1 VSSFGGWIT
10 RVGLPLTAVIAL
22 HARPT
27 EVGRLAAV
35 SAAPA
40 LVVGLLAGGLVDR
53 TRRRPLLIFADI
65 ARAVLLLGVPVLA
78 LTHQLHMAE
87 LLVVAAAVAGLSVLF
102 DMADHAYLPAL
113 VSPPQLMEA
122 NSRMGAT
129 ESVAEIGGP
138 ALAGA
143 LVSALTAPMAIALNA
158 VTYLVSAGILLA
170 ITTREPAP
178 PVRAIAGDWRSD
190 IGDGFKLATGDPR
203 IRPLF
208 LAASSSGLFGAFFL
222 ALYIVFAIDQL
233 GLTPAMLGLTIAVGG
248 VGSLIGAALASSFG
262 ARLGLGPAL
271 IGAGALNALF
281 SLFVPLAAGAPLMA
295 MLLLMAAQLFGD
307 AAGTAW
313 LIYAKTLR
321 QSLLAPRVLGRVAG
335 AFTAA
340 SGLAAIVGALV
351 GGELGQWL
359 GARPTLLIACVGL
372 ALAPAFCLASP
383 LRRLRVMEPL
393 EADRN
398 AAG

>member
-1 VSSFGGWIT
+1 
-10 RVGLPLTAVIAL
+10 LTAVIAL
-22 HARPT
+22 HARPA
-27 EVGRLAAV
+27 EVGRLAAMA
-35 SAAPA
+35 AAPA

-53 TRRRPLLIFADI
+53 TRRRPLLIFADF
-65 ARAVLLLGVPVLA
+65 ARAILLLAVPVLA
-78 LTHQLHMAE
+78 LTHRLHMAE
-87 LLVVAAAVAGLSVLF
+87 LLIVAAAVAGLTVIF

-113 VSPPQLMEA
+113 VVRPQLMEA
-122 NSRMGAT
+122 NSRLGAT

-143 LVSALTAPMAIALNA
+143 LVSALTAPIAIALNA
-158 VTYLVSAGILLA
+158 VTYLVSAGILLT
-170 ITTREPAP
+170 ITTKEPAP
-178 PVRAIAGDWRSD
+178 PIHAVAGDWRSD
-190 IGDGFKLATGDPR
+190 FGEGFKLATGDER
-203 IRPLF
+203 IRPRF

-233 GLTPAMLGLTIAVGG
+233 GLTPGMLGLTIAVGG
-248 VGSLIGAALASSFG
+248 VGSLIGAALASRFG

-271 IGAGALNALF
+271 IIAGALNALF
-281 SLFVPLAAGAPLMA
+281 SLFIPLAGGGQLRA
-295 MLLLMAAQLFGD
+295 MILLMAAQLFGD

-321 QSLLAPRVLGRVAG
+321 QSLLPPEVLGRVAG

-340 SGLAAIVGALV
+340 SGLAAVVGALV
-351 GGELGQWL
+351 GGELGQRL
-359 GARPTLLIACVGL
+359 GSRPTLLIACVGL

-393 EADRN
+393 EVDRH